1 MVWVI
6 FVIETYLNMLQ
17 PEETIKQKFSMIVE
31 GFVSYY
37 GEEERSFIE
46 EKLKSVLLVP
56 YQTPEDLDVLLIKI
70 KKTVS
75 NDLIDSFFTELGIEN
90 TDENKKKYFNSTTF
104 DFPSLIKLN
113 QYLNFYEKYQVG
125 AQERYSRQR
134 NQCLEI
140 FKKYGVLIDEE
151 KFESL
156 RNHPQLEVILKK
168 SSYLLTKHYKKYS

>member
-1 MVWVI
+1 MPLKNGWVI

-70 KKTVS
+70 KKTVRR
-75 NDLIDSFFTELGIEN
+75 
-90 TDENKKKYFNSTTF
+90 
-104 DFPSLIKLN
+104 KLVH
-113 QYLNFYEKYQVG
+113 Q
-125 AQERYSRQR
+125 
-134 NQCLEI
+134 
-140 FKKYGVLIDEE
+140 D
-151 KFESL
+151 
-156 RNHPQLEVILKK
+156 P
-168 SSYLLTKHYKKYS
+168 